1 MDTKVLSKNG
11 RPKPPAAGKGRPKG
25 TPNKNTKALKD
36 MILAALDGVGGIEY
50 LKKQAEDNP
59 GPFMSL
65 VGKVLPMTIQ
75 GGGEGEPPI
84 SIRVEFPPK

>member
-1 MDTKVLSKNG
+1 MSKPG
-11 RPKPPAAGKGRPKG
+11 PKKG
-25 TPNKNTKALKD
+25 TPKVPNSGGSRKGKPNKATKALKD
-36 MILAALDGVGGIEY
+36 MILAALDGAGGVEY
-50 LKKQAEDNP
+50 LMRQAEDNP